1 MVVKKHTIYLYI
13 YSSVEPTNKN
23 MYNTIIHRTY
33 NTLERRT
40 IKQWYYKIYKYMF
53 IIPYKYKC
61 HLTARGCDRLRKH
74 YQQLCQG
81 LEQNDKYGTQH
92 IPNAY
97 IQDVTYKIP
106 FTLLCN
112 SYLGIVVMYC
122 DKWRGGGG
130 ATDTSISLSLSINTE
145 SQRNIFNIN
154 AINFSFRFN
163 K

>member
-1 MVVKKHTIYLYI
+1 M
-13 YSSVEPTNKN
+13 SSDCKG
-23 MYNTIIHRTY
+23 MR
-33 NTLERRT
+33 
-40 IKQWYYKIYKYMF
+40 
-53 IIPYKYKC
+53 
-61 HLTARGCDRLRKH
+61 DRLENIINSFVRGWNRTTNME
-74 YQQLCQG
+74 L
-81 LEQNDKYGTQH
+81 
-92 IPNAY
+92 NADN

-122 DKWRGGGG
+122 EQGRGG
-130 ATDTSISLSLSINTE
+130 APDTSISLSLSINTE

>member
-61 HLTARGCDRLRKH
+61 HLTARGCATD
-74 YQQLCQG
+74 
-81 LEQNDKYGTQH
+81 LENIINSFVRGWNRTTNMEH
-92 IPNAY
+92 NAD

-122 DKWRGGGG
+122 EQGRGGGPTQ
-130 ATDTSISLSLSINTE
+130 AYPYLFPSTQKVNVTFSIST
-145 SQRNIFNIN
+145 Q
-154 AINFSFRFN
+154 
-163 K
+163 